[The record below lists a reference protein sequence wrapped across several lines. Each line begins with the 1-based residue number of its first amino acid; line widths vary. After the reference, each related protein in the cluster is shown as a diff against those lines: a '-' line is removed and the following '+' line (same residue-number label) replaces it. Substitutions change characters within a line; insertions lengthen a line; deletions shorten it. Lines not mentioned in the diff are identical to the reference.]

1 MMKSLIRTTSFFE
14 QWAAEVLR
22 QPALMFT
29 LVIAPFLLLLAFGE
43 GVEIGGPRPRTLIV
57 QEPGAQQP
65 IGPLLEGIDQKVNI
79 VGVTESLPLARRA
92 LQRGDVDAVAVVPP
106 NPNEIIQNGGQI
118 PIHVLIGEIDPVRR
132 SYARSYLRDQIA
144 VLNQK
149 AVAMAVAE
157 AQGGAGDLS
166 ATTSN
171 ARQQL
176 DTLDAATNRQQSLD
190 ALQSLKQSLQPYQEG
205 LAGLAAGT
213 ALIIPGLTPS
223 GAQSANIV
231 STVDQL
237 LANVDQAESKLQS
250 GDTAATVPSSD
261 INRMRTSLDTID
273 QSAGALA
280 KVDPNVLSAPFALE
294 MEDVTPVTPTFTS
307 FYSPGVVTL
316 LVHHLAITLAALTL
330 SRMRL
335 LRVTDVLRVAP
346 VRTSEIVLG
355 NYFSYAVLS
364 GLAAAGLIA
373 MLVLVLSVPV
383 VGSYLWVA
391 GIVLLLIFSSL
402 GVGFLVSQLSSSVQ
416 QAAQIA
422 MLILL
427 ASVFFAG
434 FAFSLD
440 RIQWPVRAIS
450 YVLPATYGIHALQ
463 DVMLRGFRPDT
474 LDVGVLAGSGVVL
487 LVLNILLLGRSMRAS
502 VG

>member
-1 MMKSLIRTTSFFE
+1 MRALIRTTSFFE

-29 LVIAPFLLLLAFGE
+29 LVIAPFLLLFAFGE
-43 GVEIGGPRPRTLIV
+43 GVNIGGPRPRTLIV
-57 QEPGAQQP
+57 QDANAQQP
-65 IGPLLEGIDQKVNI
+65 IGPLLEGVQQEVKI
-79 VGVTESLPLARRA
+79 VGTTESLPLAKRA

-132 SYARSYLRDQIA
+132 SYARSYLRDQVA

-149 AVAMAVAE
+149 AVAQALAE
-157 AQGGAGDLS
+157 AQGGAGELNT
-166 ATTSN
+166 ATGT

-176 DTLDAATNRQQSLD
+176 DTLSAASNRQQSLD
-190 ALQSLKQSLQPYQEG
+190 ALGSLKQTLQPYQEG

-213 ALIIPGLTPS
+213 ALVIPGLTPS
-223 GAQSANIV
+223 GDQAASLTDALNDLLGK
-231 STVDQL
+231 VD
-237 LANVDQAESKLQS
+237 AAESKLQGS
-250 GDTAATVPSSD
+250 NDASLTPAEIDS
-261 INRMRTSLDTID
+261 MRSSLDAID
-273 QSAGALA
+273 QSSSALRNI
-280 KVDPNVLSAPFALE
+280 DPNVLSAPFALE
-294 MEDVTPVTPTFTS
+294 LEDATPVVPTFTS
-307 FYSPGVVTL
+307 FYSPGVAAL

-335 LRVTDVLRVAP
+335 LRVTDILRVAP

-355 NYFSYAVLS
+355 NYISYAILS

-373 MLVLVLSVPV
+373 MLVLALSVPV
-383 VGSYLWVA
+383 VGSYAWVA
-391 GIVLLLIFSSL
+391 GIVLLLIFSAL
-402 GVGFLVSQLSSSVQ
+402 GLGFLISQLSSSVQ

-427 ASVFFAG
+427 ATVFFGG

-440 RIQWPVRAIS
+440 RISWPVRAIS
-450 YVLPATYGIHALQ
+450 YALPATYGIHSLQ
-463 DVMLRGFRPDT
+463 DVMLRGFEPDL
-474 LDVGVLAGSGVVL
+474 LDVGVLAGSGIVL
-487 LVLNILLLGRSMRAS
+487 LVLNVLLLGRSMRAS
-502 VG
+502 AG